1 VMWSP
6 SAGALADFYRVDL
19 ETLEGEALLSALL
32 PRTARRYEVP
42 AWLATRAA
50 DRAIR
55 WRVVGLAADGAHL
68 RTSTWRTAKFTQAA
82 R

>member
-1 VMWSP
+1 L
-6 SAGALADFYRVDL
+6 AADFYRVDL
-19 ETLEGEALLSALL
+19 ETEHGDRLLSALL

-42 AWLATRAA
+42 SWLAARAG
-50 DRAIR
+50 DNAIR

-68 RTSTWRTAKFTQAA
+68 RATIWRSAKFTEGS